1 MAWVYILETNVGRYY
16 IGSTHDLKKRLRQ
29 HELGHTYTTANFGV
43 KKLLL
48 SQEYKTLKE
57 ARSVERKIKRLK
69 RKDYIE
75 KMIKEG
81 YIRLE
86 P

>member
-1 MAWVYILETNVGRYY
+1 MAWVYILKTKSGRYY
-16 IGSTHDLKKRLRQ
+16 IGSTPDIERRFYQHIHKHTHSTSRLYPEKILLK
-29 HELGHTYTTANFGV
+29 
-43 KKLLL
+43 
-48 SQEYKTLKE
+48 QEYRTLKE
-57 ARSVERKIKRLK
+57 ARSVEYKIKKLK

-81 YIRLE
+81 YIRTL